1 MRHRMTSTLPEI
13 GVPEPRQGQR
23 GGMRKTSDRS
33 PGAPAELQPTREEQD
48 QNDQKK
54 ESTSSIKHD
63 VSSLLFRQ

>member
-1 MRHRMTSTLPEI
+1 MTSTLPEI

-23 GGMRKTSDRS
+23 GDAQDVGSFS
-33 PGAPAELQPTREEQD
+33 GCSAELQPTREEQD
-48 QNDQKK
+48 QNDQKN